1 MPYLT
6 LVVGVCR
13 IASFGVAITAGY
25 TGHPA
30 LGNFSDERAKTL
42 DKRSPG
48 IGQRAVARQDYPCR
62 SVRRRDWHPQSRA
75 RTRFRAVNARSLKAQ
90 DAYLLVYFGIGDE
103 NGHGTKGLAV
113 FLIRRYSGGS

>member
-48 IGQRAVARQDYPCR
+48 IGQRAVARPDYPCR
-62 SVRRRDWHPQSRA
+62 SVRRRDWQGHHFQGS
-75 RTRFRAVNARSLKAQ
+75 AQ
-90 DAYLLVYFGIGDE
+90 EIADHHQPRHDRDQVGGVEHLTDKTIG
-103 NGHGTKGLAV
+103 A
-113 FLIRRYSGGS
+113 